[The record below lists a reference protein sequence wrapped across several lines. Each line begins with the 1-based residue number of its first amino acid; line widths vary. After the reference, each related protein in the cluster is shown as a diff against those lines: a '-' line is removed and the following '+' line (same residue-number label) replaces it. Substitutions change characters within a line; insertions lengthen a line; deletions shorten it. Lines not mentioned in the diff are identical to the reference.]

1 MWLPSFL
8 FALHLQVEQQIVEIE
23 KLNSVINQLE
33 GEMLRLKHQYE
44 LAVENR
50 NFMGLQ
56 LIERNDELCI
66 LYERA
71 NVQEATLK
79 KGTVNLTEREAEL
92 RMLKLGLK
100 EANRQIEVSKKLLPE
115 IPKLKRRIDELKQ
128 VRYRDRYGATS

>member
-1 MWLPSFL
+1 M
-8 FALHLQVEQQIVEIE
+8 EIE
-23 KLNSVINQLE
+23 KLNSIINILE
-33 GEMLRLKHQYE
+33 AEMLRLKHQYE

-79 KGTVNLTEREAEL
+79 KGRVNLTSREAEL
-92 RMLKLGLK
+92 RMLKLELK
-100 EANRQIEVSKKLLPE
+100 EANRQIEVSWPFRVLTGVPAPSTKPAPLVRELFFFKIRTFLSLLP
-115 IPKLKRRIDELKQ
+115 R
-128 VRYRDRYGATS
+128 